1 MVQKSRCFLVKAQS
15 LPWARSKSLLC
26 PGLIQTQ
33 RPLLQS
39 FSSKAESHESEYAA
53 ARAWLKKFNAVDSLR
68 DIGEVSYSRS
78 SGPGGQNVNKYGRHL
93 IPPLFLNSHYLRVN
107 SKAQLRVPVARLL
120 PLIPPILHQGIL
132 ASRYYAESSSSLVVQ
147 ADESRKQQANKET
160 CFRKLAQLIMDECKR
175 AVPGETTDVQKKKV
189 EGLQKAENEARLKK
203 KKLHSNKK
211 QSRSKSNMD

>member
-1 MVQKSRCFLVKAQS
+1 MVQKSRCFLVNAQS

-33 RPLLQS
+33 RRLLQS

-53 ARAWLKKFNAVDSLR
+53 AREWLKKFNAVDSLR

-78 SGPGGQNVNKYGRHL
+78 SGPGGQNVNK
-93 IPPLFLNSHYLRVN
+93 VN

-160 CFRKLAQLIMDECKR
+160 CFRKLAQLIMDEYKR

-203 KKLHSNKK
+203 KKLHSSKK

>member
-1 MVQKSRCFLVKAQS
+1 MVQKSRCFLVNAQS

-53 ARAWLKKFNAVDSLR
+53 AREWLKKFNAVDSLR

-78 SGPGGQNVNKYGRHL
+78 SGPGGQNVNK
-93 IPPLFLNSHYLRVN
+93 VN

-160 CFRKLAQLIMDECKR
+160 CFRKLAQLIMDEYKR

-203 KKLHSNKK
+203 KKLHSSKK

>member
-1 MVQKSRCFLVKAQS
+1 MVQKSRCFLVNAQS

-33 RPLLQS
+33 RPRLQS
-39 FSSKAESHESEYAA
+39 FSLKAESHESEYAA
-53 ARAWLKKFNAVDSLR
+53 AREWLKKFNAVDSLR

-78 SGPGGQNVNKYGRHL
+78 SGPGGQNVNK
-93 IPPLFLNSHYLRVN
+93 VN

-160 CFRKLAQLIMDECKR
+160 CFRKLAQLIMDEYKR

-203 KKLHSNKK
+203 KKLHSSKK